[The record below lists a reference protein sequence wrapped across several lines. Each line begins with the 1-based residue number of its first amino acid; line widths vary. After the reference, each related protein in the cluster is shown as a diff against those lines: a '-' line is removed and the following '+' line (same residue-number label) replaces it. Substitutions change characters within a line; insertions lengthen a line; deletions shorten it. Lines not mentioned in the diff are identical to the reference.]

1 MKIIVILATVMCVGS
16 VIAYP
21 HSEEQIKS
29 EVSRPVRRTPVHLGN
44 FGICT
49 SPRRG
54 RYTILTLRTRSP
66 HTWIFFRS
74 CNLLN
79 LKISWKIPN
88 STGISNDHPTPVS
101 KKEFLFVPSG
111 IQPPLRP
118 KGDVNRSRQK
128 QSLRLR
134 LSLCHWANLDRL
146 SSEFAYSFLRLFV
159 YQTLHIEYSI

>member
-1 MKIIVILATVMCVGS
+1 MKIIVILATAVCVGS

-29 EVSRPVRRTPVHLGN
+29 EVSRPVWRTPVHLGN

-49 SPRRG
+49 SPRRR
-54 RYTILTLRTRSP
+54 RYTILTLQTRSP
-66 HTWIFFRS
+66 Y
-74 CNLLN
+74 LN
-79 LKISWKIPN
+79 ILPNVAISWTWKSLERFQTPRLF
-88 STGISNDHPTPVS
+88 DHPTPVS

-146 SSEFAYSFLRLFV
+146 SSEFAYSFLHLFV
-159 YQTLHIEYSI
+159 YQTLHVEYSI

>member
-1 MKIIVILATVMCVGS
+1 MKIIVILATAVCVGS

-88 STGISNDHPTPVS
+88 STVIRSS
-101 KKEFLFVPSG
+101 YSRFEKR
-111 IQPPLRP
+111 IPLRSERNSTTSP

-159 YQTLHIEYSI
+159 YQTLHVEYSI